1 MKAVLFDLDG
11 IITDTAGYHFLAW
24 KSLAKKLGME
34 LDEEFN
40 EQLKGVSR
48 TDSLELI
55 LKRGQLENTV
65 TLAEKER
72 LAASKNEV
80 YNQMIKQM
88 NASDSLPGIESLLI
102 DLKTNHFLLGLAS
115 ASQNGPAILKKL
127 GLYDLFD
134 TIVNPAELSAGKP
147 DPEIFQKAAEQLG
160 CSVSEC
166 VGIEDAAADVESINR
181 AKMVS
186 IAVGDKE
193 VLHAADKVIKTT
205 NELTVDLIK
214 TIWTECCEIN

>member
-24 KSLAKKLGME
+24 KTLAEKLGIE
-34 LDEEFN
+34 IDKEFN

-55 LKRGQLENTV
+55 LKKGQLKNEF
-65 TLAEKER
+65 TLAEKEA
-72 LAASKNEV
+72 LAASKNEE
-80 YNQMIKQM
+80 YKQMIEQM
-88 NASDSLPGIESLLI
+88 SSADILPGIESLLV
-102 DLKTNHFLLGLAS
+102 DLKNDHRLLGLAS
-115 ASQNGPAILKKL
+115 ASQNGPVILKKL

-166 VGIEDAAADVESINR
+166 VGIEDAAAGVESINR
-181 AKMVS
+181 ANIVS

-193 VLHAADKVIKTT
+193 VLSAADKVVIAT
-205 NELTVDLIK
+205 NELTADLIK
-214 TIWTECCEIN
+214 RILD